1 MTDLGR
7 PRGSVTSA
15 IASSA
20 VATTAVL
27 GLLVGLNFG
36 FGESAGSASAA
47 GQSAEQAD
55 LSDADLSDTDLTD
68 TAAQPYGPQ
77 PADSAVPGG
86 LPTIDKAPVK
96 AAKPAVPA
104 QRDSTAPDVAVVV
117 LNQTVRR
124 GLAAE
129 FRSVLAEAG
138 WQVGG
143 VGNFRGNVPATTVY
157 YPPGMKPQARA
168 LAAAFGQVDR
178 IRPAFEGI
186 PADKLTVIL
195 CKDYPRT

>member
-1 MTDLGR
+1 MPDLGR

-36 FGESAGSASAA
+36 FGESAGSASAVGPA
-47 GQSAEQAD
+47 AEQAD
-55 LSDADLSDTDLTD
+55 LTD
-68 TAAQPYGPQ
+68 TVAQPYGPE
-77 PADSAVPGG
+77 PAGPAVPAG
-86 LPTIDKAPVK
+86 LASIDKAPAK
-96 AAKPAVPA
+96 AAQPAEPAAEPADEAAVP
-104 QRDSTAPDVAVVV
+104 DVPVVV

-129 FRSVLAEAG
+129 FRAVLAAAG
-138 WQVGG
+138 WRVGG

-157 YPPGMKPQARA
+157 YPAGMKAQARA

-178 IRPAFEGI
+178 MRPAFDGI